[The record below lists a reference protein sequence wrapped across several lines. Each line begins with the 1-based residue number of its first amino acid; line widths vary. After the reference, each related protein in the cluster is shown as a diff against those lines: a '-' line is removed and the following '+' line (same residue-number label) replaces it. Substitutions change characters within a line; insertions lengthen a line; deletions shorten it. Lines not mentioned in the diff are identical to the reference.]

1 MTERSG
7 SKTAVGVAMLRAA
20 HQLLD
25 GQPRVLDDTVVVALL
40 GPELIARIHAEP
52 ARFREPRSMALRS
65 HVLLRSRFAEE
76 RLHRAV
82 ARGVTQLIV
91 LGAGLDTFAY
101 RQPPWAS
108 ALRIYEVD
116 HPASQSAKR
125 ARLEAARLA
134 VPPNVTFAPIDFEQ
148 DTLASG
154 LARAG
159 FDPAAKTFVSCLG
172 VLVYLTSEAIAEL
185 FAFVASLPAGS
196 ECVFT
201 FGGTRGP
208 EDEGRPSLASVAGD
222 LGEPWLSSM
231 EIEDVTA
238 VLARAGLPAPLLMPR
253 EDAAAWLGMR
263 ADGLELPRR
272 ERVATVVNDALS
284 SSESLVGL
292 LVARARA
299 ASDGRLIL
307 DVAAGLLA
315 ALALAIWHPHLW
327 LVPFNVAIVFAAFGA
342 WGLTDRELSERAG
355 VAAGNAVR
363 VLRVLRALSAVVG
376 AGSAI
381 VACVALFGHVL
392 GTWIS

>member
-1 MTERSG
+1 
-7 SKTAVGVAMLRAA
+7 
-20 HQLLD
+20 
-25 GQPRVLDDTVVVALL
+25 
-40 GPELIARIHAEP
+40 
-52 ARFREPRSMALRS
+52 MALRS

-76 RLHRAV
+76 RLRGAV

-91 LGAGLDTFAY
+91 LGTGLDTFAY

-116 HPASQSAKR
+116 HPASQAAKR
-125 ARLEAARLA
+125 ARLEAAGIA
-134 VPPNVTFAPIDFEQ
+134 IPSNVTFAPIDFEH

-208 EDEGRPSLASVAGD
+208 EDEGRPSLASVAAD
-222 LGEPWLSSM
+222 LGEPWVSSM

-238 VLARAGLPAPLLMPR
+238 MLARAGLPAPLLMSR
-253 EDAAAWLGMR
+253 EDAAVWLGTR
-263 ADGLELPRR
+263 TDGLELPRR
-272 ERVATVVNDALS
+272 ERVATVVNDALPPN
-284 SSESLVGL
+284 ESLAGL

-307 DVAAGLLA
+307 DVASGLLA
-315 ALALAIWHPHLW
+315 ALALAIWHPRLW
-327 LVPFNVAIVFAAFGA
+327 LVPFNVAIVFAAFGG
-342 WGLTDRELSERAG
+342 WGLTDRELAERAG
-355 VAAGNAVR
+355 SADDSAVP
-363 VLRVLRALSAVVG
+363 VLRVLRVLSAVVG

-381 VACVALFGHVL
+381 VAGVALFGMAL
-392 GTWIS
+392 GTWMS